1 MIKVA
6 FTDSDEKDARLQTIQ
21 SLILNKEQLLSNRMH
36 SLPMLKSDN
45 PYINDVC
52 DDIEQC
58 RRELI
63 TPIQEQL
70 MALNRLDDYLDGL
83 IKEKGKGGDALT
95 KHNISD
101 AKREKQKIGKEIKQ
115 LTKLLEKHYT
125 K

>member
-1 MIKVA
+1 MV
-6 FTDSDEKDARLQTIQ
+6 TDSDKKDARLQTIQ

-36 SLPMLKSDN
+36 SLPLLKSDN

-70 MALNRLDDYLDGL
+70 MALNRLDDYLDSL
-83 IKEKGKGGDALT
+83 IKEKGLS

-101 AKREKQKIGKEIKQ
+101 AKREKHKIGKEIKQ
-115 LTKLLEKHYT
+115 LTKLIEKHCA
-125 K
+125 KK